1 MSSPAAPPGSGDGDD
16 VEMVFHPGFG
26 VSSNDYSWG
35 KGPVTGVEVAKDEVH
50 DDHDEHRAATK
61 STREDAENMRRMGRS
76 QPLVR
81 HFRLLSVASFAA
93 IATAAWEI
101 GLFEISP
108 ALTDG
113 GRPALV
119 YSVIWNFIGFGPIY
133 LSMAE
138 MASMAPI
145 AGAQYHWVSE
155 FAPESLQKILSYYT
169 GYAQHSN

>member
-1 MSSPAAPPGSGDGDD
+1 MDSQQDPVRVHGDA
-16 VEMVFHPGFG
+16 VEMESNPGTSHGTSPNQF
-26 VSSNDYSWG
+26 SME
-35 KGPVTGVEVAKDEVH
+35 KGRAGASGIEADDNLDDQDEQN
-50 DDHDEHRAATK
+50 ATTR
-61 STREDAENMRRMGRS
+61 STRVDAENMRRMGRS
-76 QPLVR
+76 QQLVR
-81 HFRLLSVASFAA
+81 HFRILSVASFTA

-108 ALTDG
+108 GLTDG

-169 GYAQHSN
+169 GYVQH

>member
-1 MSSPAAPPGSGDGDD
+1 M
-16 VEMVFHPGFG
+16 EMVSHPSSG
-26 VSSNDYSWG
+26 VSSNDSSWK
-35 KGPVTGVEVAKDEVH
+35 KGPVADVVVAKDEVH
-50 DDHDEHRAATK
+50 DDHDEHRTATK
-61 STREDAENMRRMGRS
+61 STPQDAENMRRMGRS
-76 QPLVR
+76 QQLVR
-81 HFRLLSVASFAA
+81 HFRLLSVASFVA
-93 IATAAWEI
+93 IATESWEI

-113 GRPALV
+113 GRPALI
-119 YSVIWNFIGFGPIY
+119 YSLIWNFIGFGPIY

-155 FAPESLQKILSYYT
+155 FAPESLQKILSYFT